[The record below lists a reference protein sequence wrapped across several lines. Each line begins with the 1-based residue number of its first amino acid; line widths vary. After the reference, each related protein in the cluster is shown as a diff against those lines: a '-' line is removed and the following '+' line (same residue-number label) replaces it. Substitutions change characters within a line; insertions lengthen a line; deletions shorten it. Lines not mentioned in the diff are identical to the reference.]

1 MTASALSGE
10 LGIPLFTIRL
20 DGLFT
25 KYLGETAARLR
36 LIFEEIQRTRAVY
49 LFDEFDALGG
59 ERSAG
64 NDVGEIR
71 RVLNSF
77 LQFLEQ
83 DDSDAVIVAAT
94 NHPWILDKALFRRFD
109 RVIEYDL
116 PSDEVAERV
125 LRSCLAPLAGSEID
139 WGRIIAAAKGLSHS
153 DLTRACE
160 HVSKNA
166 ILYSRAH
173 ADTAELEAALKERGR
188 QFGKS

>member
-1 MTASALSGE
+1 M
-10 LGIPLFTIRL
+10 F
-20 DGLFT
+20 
-25 KYLGETAARLR
+25 
-36 LIFEEIQRTRAVY
+36 
-49 LFDEFDALGG
+49 FDEFDALGG

-77 LQFLEQ
+77 LQFLER

-116 PSDEVAERV
+116 PSDDVAERV
-125 LRSCLAPLAGSEID
+125 LRSRLAPLACSGID
-139 WGRIIAAAKGLSHS
+139 WGRIVGAAKGLIHS